1 MQPRKQHLVDTALTL
16 FNENGYHA
24 TGIDLIL
31 AQSGVSKATLYKH
44 FRSKEELILA
54 ALQQRHEQVINNL
67 HNTIN
72 KANQSGHCSI
82 LAIFDGLD
90 EWFNSEAF
98 FGCNFIN
105 ASAEYND
112 PNNPITLYSIKH
124 KRIIVELI
132 REQLLLK
139 VPNEREFKEKKAL
152 KDIDH
157 IADKIGLLTEGAIV
171 MAHTQGIK
179 KSALIAK
186 EMAEVILENSY
197 HIKSANN
204 RKAYSND

>member
-1 MQPRKQHLVDTALTL
+1 MQPRKQHLVATALTL
-16 FNENGYHA
+16 FNKNGYHA

-44 FRSKEELILA
+44 FRSKDELILA

-72 KANQSGHCSI
+72 TANQNGSCSV
-82 LAIFDGLD
+82 LAIFDSLD
-90 EWFNSEAF
+90 EWFNSEDF

-112 PNNPITLYSIKH
+112 PNNPITLYAIEH
-124 KRIIVELI
+124 KKMIVGLI

-139 VPNEREFKEKKAL
+139 NSDEMTNQ
-152 KDIDH
+152 
-157 IADKIGLLTEGAIV
+157 ADQIGLLIEGAIV

-179 KSALIAK
+179 NAALIAK
-186 EMAEVILENSY
+186 EMANVIL
-197 HIKSANN
+197 
-204 RKAYSND
+204 YSKV

>member
-1 MQPRKQHLVDTALTL
+1 MQPRKQHLVATALTL
-16 FNENGYHA
+16 FNKNGYHA

-44 FRSKEELILA
+44 FRSKDELILA

-67 HNTIN
+67 NNTIN
-72 KANQSGHCSI
+72 KANQNGSCSV
-82 LAIFDGLD
+82 LAIFDSLD

-112 PNNPITLYSIKH
+112 PNNPITVYSIEH
-124 KRIIVELI
+124 KKMIVELI

-139 VPNEREFKEKKAL
+139 HPDKMSNKAEQ
-152 KDIDH
+152 
-157 IADKIGLLTEGAIV
+157 IGLLVEGAIV

-179 KSALIAK
+179 KSALMAK
-186 EMAEVILENSY
+186 EMAKIILQ
-197 HIKSANN
+197 
-204 RKAYSND
+204 